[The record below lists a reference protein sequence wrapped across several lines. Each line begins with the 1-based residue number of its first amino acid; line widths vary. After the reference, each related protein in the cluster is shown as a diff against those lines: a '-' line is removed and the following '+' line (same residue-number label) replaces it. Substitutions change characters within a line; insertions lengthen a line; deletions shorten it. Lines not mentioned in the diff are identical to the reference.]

1 MAALGDAF
9 ARFGVN
15 VVGEAAELGAG
26 AAVGASA
33 RDRLAHVALARIAH
47 AERAVNE
54 AFDAGRLQGGPAGGD
69 FGKRQFARE
78 HHLRKAGL
86 LEKGGLFPRRAD
98 VALGRGVE
106 LDVGQGAGH
115 EPHVLHDQHVD
126 AGLRRVKGERP
137 GAGKLLVGKERVER
151 HEDARV
157 VAVGVVCE
165 PRNVLHRVA
174 GGLAGSEGGAADV
187 DGVGAVVDRG
197 RCRSRRRAQAR
208 GVQGR

>member
-1 MAALGDAF
+1 M
-9 ARFGVN
+9 
-15 VVGEAAELGAG
+15 
-26 AAVGASA
+26 S
-33 RDRLAHVALARIAH
+33 
-47 AERAVNE
+47 
-54 AFDAGRLQGGPAGGD
+54 
-69 FGKRQFARE
+69 
-78 HHLRKAGL
+78 
-86 LEKGGLFPRRAD
+86 
-98 VALGRGVE
+98 
-106 LDVGQGAGH
+106 
-115 EPHVLHDQHVD
+115 PHVLHDQHVD

-197 RCRSRRRAQAR
+197 DAGLGVARRREEFKGGERKRRVGHEGILKVFSAR
-208 GVQGR
+208 ACRKGRAWRGR